1 MASGWVVLK
10 EGAEAAVVLMVG
22 VVGSMVVLRLLVAG
36 VGSMGEMVV
45 LMATKVWV
53 ALAVWAVAK
62 VASLVAMVA

>member
-10 EGAEAAVVLMVG
+10 EGAEAAVRMMVG
-22 VVGSMVVLRLLVAG
+22 VVESMVVLGLLVAV

-62 VASLVAMVA
+62 VASLVTMAA

>member
-22 VVGSMVVLRLLVAG
+22 VVGSMVVLGLLVAV